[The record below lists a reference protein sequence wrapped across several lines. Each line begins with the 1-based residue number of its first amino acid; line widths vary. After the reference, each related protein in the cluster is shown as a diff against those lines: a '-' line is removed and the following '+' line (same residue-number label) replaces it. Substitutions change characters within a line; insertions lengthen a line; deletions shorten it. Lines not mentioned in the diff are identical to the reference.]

1 MAPFQ
6 VKKVVVV
13 CFLEAAK
20 LALEQL
26 GALRIE
32 GSDRGASAAPELT
45 RVYADARRVRDHL
58 QRCVSAYGDVVDLD
72 FDATDAAVLVACCR
86 RYVESIDTRLSEQV
100 VSDDDRAWL
109 QKKLQVVSHW
119 AVELAARPL
128 LELPGKRSQHALGEA
143 SRVLLSRLQE
153 KIFGPVAGR
162 AKIRPPQSSGATG
175 NGGTVRGMPSFG
187 EQVRDLSVPADDTD
201 ADLGFGAALVATPA
215 AAPAAPLAGSATPAA
230 PAPPTPRIPAPASAE
245 GVPALFDHQQV
256 VDPRLR
262 ALIGVDMRAY
272 QRACAA
278 ADHRLATVML
288 STILEATLVDHV
300 LSHRAEFD
308 VVGTPDGWD
317 LLELLMHALGDRASP
332 KDRSLAFH
340 LFSARNLLRPTV
352 QFLAPMIVT
361 SSSFEV
367 LREFVS
373 HALHELGYGRAVKSR
388 SLGALDVELLDSLP
402 LRNR

>member
-32 GSDRGASAAPELT
+32 ASERGAPAAPELT

-58 QRCVSAYGDVVDLD
+58 QRCVSAYSDVVDLD
-72 FDATDAAVLVACCR
+72 FDDTDAAVLVACCR
-86 RYVESIDTRLSEQV
+86 RYVESIDARLSEQV

-109 QKKLQVVSHW
+109 QKKLQVISHW

-128 LELPGKRSQHALGEA
+128 LELPGKRPQQAPGEA
-143 SRVLLSRLQE
+143 SRLLLSRLQE
-153 KIFGPVAGR
+153 KVFGPVTER
-162 AKIRPPQSSGATG
+162 AKIRPPQSSGASGLGNIATG
-175 NGGTVRGMPSFG
+175 LPSFG
-187 EQVRDLSVPADDTD
+187 EQVRELPVTAVDVDVDLR
-201 ADLGFGAALVATPA
+201 FGAHLVAPPVAAPDAPPA
-215 AAPAAPLAGSATPAA
+215 ASAPFAP
-230 PAPPTPRIPAPASAE
+230 PAPRGPAQASADAI
-245 GVPALFDHQQV
+245 PPLFDHQQV

-300 LSHRAEFD
+300 LSHRADFN

-317 LLELLMHALGDRASP
+317 VLELLMHALGDRASP

-352 QFLAPMIVT
+352 QFMAPMIVT

-373 HALHELGYGRAVKSR
+373 HALHALGYGRTVKPK

-402 LRNR
+402 LRDR